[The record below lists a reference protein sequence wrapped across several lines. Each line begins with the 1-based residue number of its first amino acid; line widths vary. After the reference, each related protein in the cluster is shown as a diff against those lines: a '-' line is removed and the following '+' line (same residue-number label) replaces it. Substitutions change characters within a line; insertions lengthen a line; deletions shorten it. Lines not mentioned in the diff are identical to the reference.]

1 MHNLHM
7 GNKRAYGSGS
17 ISELRPGV
25 YKLRWRVGVD
35 PMTGKH
41 RMKTETF
48 TGTSKQAQR
57 RLGEC
62 VSAVP
67 TSTSV
72 ATVGQLRTEWARVA
86 NVSESTMERYDFSL
100 RHVPAGLWKMRAD
113 AVTPPMIA
121 DCYRHLTD
129 AGVQPQGVAKA
140 YTALSSM
147 FRHGVEWGWIDRNP
161 CANVRR
167 PTLEPT
173 EYVVPTPADL
183 LRMFDLAAAKSDSQ
197 SVWLRLAMA
206 TGARRGEVLA
216 LRWCDIDLER
226 GAISITGSMGKKGRG
241 ATKNR
246 QSVRLVAIDADTLA
260 LLRQWRRMCAER
272 SLTLGVHVGDDWH
285 VVSDDPE
292 SGRPVLL
299 NTATHRLNR
308 LAKAAGC
315 PGARLHDLRHAH
327 ATMLL
332 EAGVST
338 RTVADRL
345 GHSRVST
352 TTDIY
357 GHVLAKA
364 DEAAAATFATLLN
377 ASHR

>member
-7 GNKRAYGSGS
+7 GTKRAYGSGS
-17 ISELRPGV
+17 ITELRPGV
-25 YKLRWRVGVD
+25 YKLRWRVGID
-35 PMTGKH
+35 PMTGSY
-41 RMKTETF
+41 RMRSETF
-48 TGTSKQAQR
+48 TGTKKAAQR

-62 VSAVP
+62 VSATPKSV
-67 TSTSV
+67 SV
-72 ATVGQLRTEWARVA
+72 ATVAQLRTEWARVA
-86 NVSESTMERYDFSL
+86 NVSEASMERYGYAL
-100 RHVPAGLWKMRAD
+100 RHVPAGFWKVRAAD
-113 AVTPPMIA
+113 VTPPTIA
-121 DCYRHLTD
+121 DVYEHMTAD
-129 AGVQPQGVAKA
+129 GVGPQGIGKA

-167 PTLEPT
+167 PTLDPIT
-173 EYVVPTPADL
+173 YVVPTPADL
-183 LRMFDLAAAKSDSQ
+183 IRMFDLAAAKGGSQ

-226 GAISITGSMGKKGRG
+226 GSISITGSMSKKGRG
-241 ATKNR
+241 TTKNK
-246 QSVRLVAIDADTLA
+246 QSVRLVAIDADTLT
-260 LLRQWRRMCAER
+260 LLRQWRRMSAER

-292 SGRPVLL
+292 TGRAVLL

-357 GHVLAKA
+357 GHLLSNA
-364 DEAAAATFATLLN
+364 DEAAAATFAGLLH
-377 ASHR
+377 AEQR

>member
-1 MHNLHM
+1 
-7 GNKRAYGSGS
+7 
-17 ISELRPGV
+17 
-25 YKLRWRVGVD
+25 
-35 PMTGKH
+35 
-41 RMKTETF
+41 
-48 TGTSKQAQR
+48 
-57 RLGEC
+57 
-62 VSAVP
+62 
-67 TSTSV
+67 
-72 ATVGQLRTEWARVA
+72 
-86 NVSESTMERYDFSL
+86 
-100 RHVPAGLWKMRAD
+100 
-113 AVTPPMIA
+113 
-121 DCYRHLTD
+121 
-129 AGVQPQGVAKA
+129 
-140 YTALSSM
+140 
-147 FRHGVEWGWIDRNP
+147 
-161 CANVRR
+161 
-167 PTLEPT
+167 
-173 EYVVPTPADL
+173 
-183 LRMFDLAAAKSDSQ
+183 
-197 SVWLRLAMA
+197 
-206 TGARRGEVLA
+206 
-216 LRWCDIDLER
+216 
-226 GAISITGSMGKKGRG
+226 MGKKGRG